1 MAKARGL
8 ARAGAGGLAII
19 RAPPDGRRSPADHD
33 AGRGDIPAGAQAASR
48 GAVHVASALVTGRE
62 VDEAY
67 LRSVGVIDKLPQWRG
82 MLEPATEAA

>member
-1 MAKARGL
+1 MFKGIQPIMY
-8 ARAGAGGLAII
+8 G
-19 RAPPDGRRSPADHD
+19 
-33 AGRGDIPAGAQAASR
+33 
-48 GAVHVASALVTGRE
+48 GRE